1 MQQLVQ
7 EHRYDGTLCWIG
19 AGMEE
24 HGYRYGFRSNSCT
37 KEEMVVRMQGEEP
50 VSYTHLMAEDVKIM

>member
-37 KEEMVVRMQGEEP
+37 KEEMVVRMQGEE
-50 VSYTHLMAEDVKIM
+50 HRIRLWKGGKDE